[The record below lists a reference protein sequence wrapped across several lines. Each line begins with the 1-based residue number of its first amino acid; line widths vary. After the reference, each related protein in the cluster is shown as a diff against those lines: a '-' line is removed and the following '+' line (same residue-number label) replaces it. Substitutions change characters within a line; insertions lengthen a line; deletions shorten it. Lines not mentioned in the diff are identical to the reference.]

1 MQHSQGS
8 FVWVLDKLGSFTDL
22 KTGTSCSGSQCYQ
35 ERLIWNAVVTSILEY
50 VGRVLARKVGD
61 TPKSWW
67 FELQARTIRF
77 HPKKWLVWVG
87 FTKNLSSGNNT
98 RVRTNPEST
107 AIVISY
113 MIRMMWDSVTWSWDK
128 TKIYGCIML
137 YNPEGYRWYNANMF
151 YRYMIV

>member
-22 KTGTSCSGSQCYQ
+22 KTGTSCSGSNATRKGWSETPLWPQF
-35 ERLIWNAVVTSILEY
+35 WNMLE
-50 VGRVLARKVGD
+50 GSWHGKWATLQNHGD
-61 TPKSWW
+61 LSSRRAQLGFTK
-67 FELQARTIRF
+67 
-77 HPKKWLVWVG
+77 KKWLVWVG

>member
-35 ERLIWNAVVTSILEY
+35 ERLIWNVVVTSTWEY
-50 VGRVLARKVGD
+50 FWKGLGTENGRHSLKW
-61 TPKSWW
+61 WW
-67 FELQARTIRF
+67 FEFQAQKIRF
-77 HPKKWLVWVG
+77 HPKKTWQVWVG

-98 RVRTNPEST
+98 TVRTNPEST

-128 TKIYGCIML
+128 TKIYDCITQKDIHDIMSIC
-137 YNPEGYRWYNANMF
+137 YIYI
-151 YRYMIV
+151 YMIV